1 MMKVNKVQLAFRHL
15 GELCPQSLKIDKC
28 RKEGRDLHAGYLNEA
43 GNKLLKRDKTW
54 RGRRLVQVDLVRS
67 VRRSRWCWTCT

>member
-15 GELCPQSLKIDKC
+15 WKLCPQSLKIDKC
-28 RKEGRDLHAGYLNEA
+28 RKEGRDLHAGCLNKA

-54 RGRRLVQVDLVRS
+54 SGRGLVQVDLVRS
-67 VRRSRWCWTCT
+67 VRRSRWCQTCT